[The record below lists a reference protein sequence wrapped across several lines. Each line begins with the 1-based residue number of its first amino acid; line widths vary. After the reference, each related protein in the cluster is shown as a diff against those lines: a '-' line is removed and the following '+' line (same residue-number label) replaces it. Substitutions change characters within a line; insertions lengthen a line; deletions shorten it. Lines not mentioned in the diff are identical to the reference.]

1 MAVGHH
7 ASGAEVVLARDHPIC
22 KAVKGT
28 DHEFASWT
36 MFDAFGGQFTP
47 VRRIAHHFASTVLPR
62 VLKTQTLPG
71 GRRLSAWKRMH
82 FWLRGVGFEP
92 TTFSYEKHRNSA

>member
-62 VLKTQTLPG
+62 VLKRKRSPEG
-71 GRRLSAWKRMH
+71 GA
-82 FWLRGVGFEP
+82 
-92 TTFSYEKHRNSA
+92 